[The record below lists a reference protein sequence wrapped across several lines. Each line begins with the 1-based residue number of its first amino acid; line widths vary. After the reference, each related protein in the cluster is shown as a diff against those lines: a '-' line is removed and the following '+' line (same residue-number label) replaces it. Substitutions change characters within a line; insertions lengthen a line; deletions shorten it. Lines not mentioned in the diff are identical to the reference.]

1 MATLAHDGRSVA
13 VAAVGS
19 LLRSAFF
26 AEHGIGVPDE
36 ELGPQ
41 LHPGAAVLGES
52 AVVLE
57 ILLKVN
63 FKFTLIKAI
72 AILISD
78 NVEIIL
84 TIFNFSLA
92 SYQMSLL

>member
-1 MATLAHDGRSVA
+1 MATLAHDGRSV
-13 VAAVGS
+13 AVGS

-26 AEHGIGVPDE
+26 AEHGIEVPDE

-57 ILLKVN
+57 ILKVN

>member
-57 ILLKVN
+57 ILKVN

-72 AILISD
+72 AILISY

>member
-57 ILLKVN
+57 ILKVN
-63 FKFTLIKAI
+63 FKFSLIKAI
-72 AILISD
+72 AILISY

>member
-57 ILLKVN
+57 ILKVN

-84 TIFNFSLA
+84 TTFNVSLA